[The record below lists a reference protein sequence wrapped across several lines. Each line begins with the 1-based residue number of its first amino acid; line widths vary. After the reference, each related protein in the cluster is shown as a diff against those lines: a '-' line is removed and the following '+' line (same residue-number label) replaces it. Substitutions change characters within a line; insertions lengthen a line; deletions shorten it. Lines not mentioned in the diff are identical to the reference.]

1 MGQTNLHATEVY
13 CQVHTVMRRVPPGD
27 EIQCPLPHAIAKC
40 PVCSLSWIGPGP
52 DDSVVLCI
60 LTRHIVEIHPH
71 TPHVTTLRSN
81 AVQFGA
87 SSEPDD
93 WCQHEPEQHRAVM
106 VRSSPRGSTT

>member
-13 CQVHTVMRRVPPGD
+13 CQVHGDASGPPSD

-81 AVQFGA
+81 AAQFGA

-93 WCQHEPEQHRAVM
+93 WCQHDPEQHRAVM
-106 VRSSPRGSTT
+106 VRSSARGSTN

>member
-1 MGQTNLHATEVY
+1 MGQTNLHVTEVY
-13 CQVHTVMRRVPPGD
+13 CQVHGDASGPPSD

-71 TPHVTTLRSN
+71 TPHVTTLRS
-81 AVQFGA
+81 
-87 SSEPDD
+87 SESDERDD
-93 WCQHEPEQHRAVM
+93 WCQHAPEQHSAVI
-106 VRSSPRGSTT
+106 VVERTSS

>member
-1 MGQTNLHATEVY
+1 MGQTNLHGTEVY
-13 CQVHTVMRRVPPGD
+13 CQVHGDVGSPSD

-81 AVQFGA
+81 AVHFGA
-87 SSEPDD
+87 SSGPDD
-93 WCQHEPEQHRAVM
+93 WCQHEPEHHGAVI
-106 VRSSPRGSTT
+106 VRSSPPGSTT

>member
-13 CQVHTVMRRVPPGD
+13 CQVHGDASGPPSA

-81 AVQFGA
+81 AAQFGA

-93 WCQHEPEQHRAVM
+93 WCQHDPEQHRAVM
-106 VRSSPRGSTT
+106 VRSSARGSTN

>member
-13 CQVHTVMRRVPPGD
+13 CQVYGDASESLSD

-60 LTRHIVEIHPH
+60 LTRHIVDIHPH
-71 TPHVTTLRSN
+71 TPHVTTLRFN
-81 AVQFGA
+81 AVQLGK
-87 SSEPDD
+87 STESDD
-93 WCQHEPEQHRAVM
+93 WCQHEPEQHSAVI
-106 VRSSPRGSTT
+106 VVERTFS